1 MPVAT
6 GVAYAPGTMTYEP
19 SESRTHLNPPGF
31 CVIPGC
37 TSPSVT
43 SRRVLLG
50 DREERE
56 IEVCW
61 KHAEGEL
68 DVESITALGG

>member
-1 MPVAT
+1 MSD
-6 GVAYAPGTMTYEP
+6 YES
-19 SESRTHLNPPGF
+19 SESRTHLNPPGL

-61 KHAEGEL
+61 THAEGEL
-68 DVESITALGG
+68 DLEWLSELGD